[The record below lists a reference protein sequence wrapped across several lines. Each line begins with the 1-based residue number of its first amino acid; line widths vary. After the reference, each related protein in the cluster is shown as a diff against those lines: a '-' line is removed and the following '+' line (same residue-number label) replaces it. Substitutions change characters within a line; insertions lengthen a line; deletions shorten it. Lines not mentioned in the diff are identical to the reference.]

1 MWMHV
6 CCRFADGDEVDY
18 HAFLAG
24 INWIEHPAPPV
35 VPEDILKVR
44 ERNVSNA
51 YKIKAAKKKEDREKK
66 SNFLNESE
74 SGKAQ

>member
-6 CCRFADGDEVDY
+6 CCRYADGDEVDY

-24 INWIEHPAPPV
+24 INWVEHPAAPV
-35 VPEDILKVR
+35 TPEDILKVR

-51 YKIKAAKKKEDREKK
+51 NKIKAAKIEGREKK
-66 SNFLNESE
+66 VTF
-74 SGKAQ
+74 